1 MTPLDN
7 RIALVT
13 GAGSG
18 IGAATALLL
27 ARQGAHVCCADLD
40 LAAAEAT
47 ARAAVGQGCRASSHA
62 LDVREEPQWKGV
74 LEQVLR
80 LHGPIGIL
88 VNCAGISAAS
98 PLAETPL
105 ADWRRVFATN
115 LDGAFL
121 ATKHGVRVM
130 RETGG
135 VIVHIGSASGIRP
148 SAGAAAYSTS
158 KAAVGM
164 LVRAAAK
171 ECREAGLPVRICAV
185 SPAGVRTP
193 MWRSMPFFQAL
204 VVKTGSEQAAFEAL
218 EQGGGGPFAE
228 PEDVARAVAFLVSDD
243 ARHINGVELMVDGGF
258 VL

>member
-1 MTPLDN
+1 MTQLSN

-18 IGAATALLL
+18 IGASTALRL
-27 ARQGAHVCCADLD
+27 AREGAHVCCADLSNPT
-40 LAAAEAT
+40 AEAT
-47 ARAAVGQGCRASSHA
+47 ARIAIGYGCRASSHA
-62 LDVREEPQWKGV
+62 LDVREESQWEAV

-80 LHGPIGIL
+80 VHGPLGIL
-88 VNCAGISAAS
+88 VNCAGISIAS
-98 PLAETPL
+98 PLIETTL
-105 ADWRRVFATN
+105 TEWRRVFATN

-148 SAGAAAYSTS
+148 SAGAVAYSAS

-171 ECREAGLPVRICAV
+171 ECREAGLGIRICAV

-193 MWRSMPFFQAL
+193 MWRSMPFFQDLIA
-204 VVKTGSEQAAFEAL
+204 KTGSEKAAFEAL
-218 EQGGGGPFAE
+218 EKGGAGQFAE

-243 ARHINGVELMVDGGF
+243 ARHINGVELTVDGGF